1 MERNS
6 AVSREARQYI
16 IQQVQ
21 KNGIVTVSGVA
32 EIVSK
37 YYRFDPQKSFR
48 RDVEQYSRRLLA
60 AQRDGNGD
68 RSLIAVKGEPGV
80 YIDLDKCRDTLRLK
94 KAVEQLTDRMV
105 GLERNIAKGRRRIA
119 EVEGQITFDQLL
131 SVVGQ
136 ERSSS
141 QIQ

>member
-21 KNGIVTVSGVA
+21 KDGIVTVSGVA

-60 AQRDGNGD
+60 AQRDGTATHMWK
-68 RSLIAVKGEPGV
+68 REATFTTEAQAEA
-80 YIDLDKCRDTLRLK
+80 YIKNRLD
-94 KAVEQLTDRMV
+94 
-105 GLERNIAKGRRRIA
+105 
-119 EVEGQITFDQLL
+119 ITGT
-131 SVVGQ
+131 V
-136 ERSSS
+136 
-141 QIQ
+141 